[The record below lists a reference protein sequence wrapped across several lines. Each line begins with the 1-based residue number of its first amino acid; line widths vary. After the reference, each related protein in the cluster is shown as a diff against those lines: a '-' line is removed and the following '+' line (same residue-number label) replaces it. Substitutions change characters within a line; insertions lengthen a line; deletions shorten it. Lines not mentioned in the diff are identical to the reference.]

1 MDTIEFKQKLKEYID
16 LQYERLKETRN
27 LEKNSEALN
36 IWESNFQKIESAENI
51 LLDYI
56 QTLKYTKKR
65 WFKKPEVLYREVKE
79 WEFRDF
85 YLKKSARYSGH
96 GSLSMEQNIQGY
108 RDFMAPLKEA
118 HSILKQILKTKKHET
133 K

>member
-1 MDTIEFKQKLKEYID
+1 MNTIEFKKKLKEHID
-16 LQYERLKETRN
+16 LQYERLEKSRT
-27 LEKNSEALN
+27 LEKNSESLN

-56 QTLKYTKKR
+56 QTLKYTKQR

-79 WEFRDF
+79 VEFRDF
-85 YLKKSARYSGH
+85 YLEKSARYSGH
-96 GSLSMEQNIQGY
+96 GSLSLEQNIQGY
-108 RDFMAPLKEA
+108 MVFMAPLKEA
-118 HSILKQILKTKKHET
+118 HSILKQILKSKQYET